1 MSINGKRLD
10 ILRAGLFVV
19 AKDMNI
25 KKAEAIIDEVVA
37 GEKTRKKCAMKAEM
51 PADHSDREIAPE
63 QTLISSDQRVDRS
76 LRIMKLNIAWHEKH
90 PMPLGATF
98 E

>member
-25 KKAEAIIDEVVA
+25 KKALVIIDEVVA
-37 GEKTRKKCAMKAEM
+37 GVKTWKKCANAAENASR
-51 PADHSDREIAPE
+51 PDHRHREVVAE
-63 QTLISSDQRVDRS
+63 QTLISSDQRVDR
-76 LRIMKLNIAWHEKH
+76 
-90 PMPLGATF
+90 
-98 E
+98 